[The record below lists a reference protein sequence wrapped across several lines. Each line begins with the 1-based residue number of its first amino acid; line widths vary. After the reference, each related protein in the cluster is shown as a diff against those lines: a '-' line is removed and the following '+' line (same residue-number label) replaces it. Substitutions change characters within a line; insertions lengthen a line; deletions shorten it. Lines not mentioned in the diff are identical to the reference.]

1 MDLLGQLWICSVSGS
16 FGQTIPA
23 ALSYKVAAIAQIW
36 VEHFIPRTRVRI
48 TLSLLFVIASR
59 IAPGLGHGMF
69 VKKKE
74 TDTINYTPVLQR
86 IRSCVTH
93 SLVMPAVM
101 RALHLSAA

>member
-1 MDLLGQLWICSVSGS
+1 MHIPSGRERIIRKTSSTAILLRVSAVDLLGQLWICSVSGS

-23 ALSYKVAAIAQIW
+23 ALSYKVAAIVQIW

-69 VKKKE
+69 VKKKKKQ
-74 TDTINYTPVLQR
+74 TP
-86 IRSCVTH
+86 
-93 SLVMPAVM
+93 
-101 RALHLSAA
+101 